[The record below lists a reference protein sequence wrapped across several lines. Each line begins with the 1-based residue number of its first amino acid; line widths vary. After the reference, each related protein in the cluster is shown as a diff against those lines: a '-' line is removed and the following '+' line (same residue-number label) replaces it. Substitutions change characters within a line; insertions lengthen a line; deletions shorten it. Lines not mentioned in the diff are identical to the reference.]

1 MVVKFRHRLISLT
14 LVLCVILGTGILPV
28 SAAESEN
35 CYYVSS
41 EGNDENDGKTPETA
55 WKSIEKVNS
64 MEFQPGDKILF
75 EGGETFTGTLEFDEN
90 DSGEE
95 ENYVEIGSYGEG
107 RAIIYSG
114 KSYGVKIVSAQYF
127 RVKNLDFAG
136 AGRLEQVEA
145 KDEDI
150 GKWVYYTISGIWI
163 DNCQYVEVDGSEV
176 TGYQHAGVDI
186 VNSKDIDIRNV
197 YAHQNGYMG
206 IGVDYPNEGII
217 KDLPEEQL
225 YSQRIRISNCQAND
239 NPGDYTITTNH
250 SGNGILLIGT
260 QDSVVEYCEAA
271 NNGYDMGPH
280 NTSTG
285 GPVGMWIVNDVSTT
299 TFQYNVSHNNKSSN
313 GIDGGGFD
321 LDGRVYDN
329 IFQYNYSYDNRGA
342 GYQCIE
348 YTQNPTNWNNNVIRY
363 NISENDEVNMNV
375 LWNTK
380 NCYIYNNTFYNSE
393 GRFNV
398 SASNLG
404 VLSTG
409 YYFWNNIFYN
419 TRGDCFA
426 RNLEGNSHTF
436 QNNAY
441 YALNGEFNIDNY
453 TSLAEW
459 RSTGQEML
467 NGEPVGYNID
477 PMLRDPGFGEKITDP
492 NELSSMSAYKLQD
505 GSPMINSGIDVQ
517 ALFGDTLLKGF
528 PEPAN
533 DFAGNE
539 LNVGG
544 YLDIGAYENPNGT
557 DQEPYPV
564 DTEIPTPPSSENLVQ
579 NPGFE
584 ESTGEPAGWSRWAPN
599 GEDVDGCVVQEG
611 DAYAGQNALLMT
623 KNVYLS
629 QTLKGIP
636 NGVYTFKARIK
647 RQGLTVNMTAKNY
660 GGEEVFNWIDSPD
673 GEYVEKTISNIVV
686 KNGQCELGFFGQ
698 DANGTNSMLIDE
710 VEFYRT
716 DSGAPVVYSISN
728 DVRATS
734 ASMTINSSEAGT
746 GYYCV
751 LPVSAEKPEAS
762 EVVENCD
769 GSFSVKEK
777 NNVFS
782 VEGMYPETA
791 YRVYVVVVDE
801 FGTSSKLLTIPLVTP
816 AAQNYVKNPSF
827 EESVGEPKDWGRWAD
842 PIDEIDGCVVESGD
856 AHSGDHALV
865 MTKPVSL
872 TQVLSVPNGTYN
884 FTAWIKNQG
893 MTINMTASEYGGEYR
908 FNWIDGT
915 NDSEYVQVSL
925 DNIEVTN
932 GSCKI
937 EFYGQTREGA
947 RVQIDDVQFYN
958 VDTTSPQIQD
968 TGVENI
974 VYNAADLVFTASEA
988 GKYYYII
995 CPEGAKA
1002 PSVSEVLEQQ
1012 TEEVHDSGTVAAG
1025 ENRIEMAGLSESTIY
1040 TVYLVM
1046 TDNAGNPSALMEV
1059 PFETPSEIPDTEPP
1073 QLTQL
1078 QVQNITSTTG
1088 EITFVSN
1095 ERGTYY
1101 YLVYEED
1108 QEAPSAETVLE
1119 QGTAVTKGSS
1129 SIVAGEAKAAMF
1141 SLPCDKAL
1149 KAYIVLVDRA
1159 GNRTDV
1165 YSVPFKTKATP
1176 VNQVSNPGFEDSTDF
1191 SGGWRLWSGNG
1202 ESNYDASN
1210 VVTSGAHG
1218 GGNAV
1223 RIYKPTDAFSVYT
1236 CQDVLD
1242 IPNGTYTLK
1251 VWIKR
1256 DGLGVNIE
1264 AKEFN
1269 NSPNYNDSYKNL
1281 NLAPAYSAEYELFI
1295 IDDIEVENNK
1305 CVIGFSVSGDG
1316 NEDSLY
1322 IDDVELVAKEK
1333 EVQVTELK
1341 IKEQPRLQYN
1351 QGEKLDLSALVLE
1364 AVYSDS
1370 SIQEIPFSGF
1380 ASYGITTSP
1389 ANGTELS
1396 KEDHHGA
1403 SVKISLG
1410 NLSVDTQALSVSL
1423 TGADYTKVEEAIR
1436 KAESLIK
1443 EHYVDFS
1450 QVEAAVNAVVR
1461 GLDSTQQ
1468 AEVDA
1473 MAKAIEEAIAGLE
1486 YKSADYS
1493 KVDQAIAKAES
1504 LDPDRYE
1511 DFSAVQE
1518 AIEAVVRNKNI
1529 TEQAEVDAMAKAI
1542 EEAIAGL
1549 EYKSADYSKVDQAI
1563 AKAESLDPDR
1573 YEDFSAVQEAIEAVV
1588 RNKNITEQ
1596 AEVDAMAQAI
1606 EDAIASLKLKTET
1619 SEEEENTSDESTSS
1633 SESESEETP
1642 ATGDKNDILLVWALV
1657 GFACIMMATLVV
1669 TQRKKC

>member
-1 MVVKFRHRLISLT
+1 MIAKFRHRLISLA
-14 LVLCVILGTGILPV
+14 LVLSVILGTGILPV
-28 SAAESEN
+28 SAVESEN

-41 EGNDENDGKTPETA
+41 EGNDSNDGKSPQTA

-64 MEFQPGDKILF
+64 VDFQPGDTILF
-75 EGGETFTGTLEFDEN
+75 EGGKTFTGTLEFDEN
-90 DSGEE
+90 DSGEAE
-95 ENYVEIGSYGEG
+95 DYVEIGSYGEG

-114 KSYGVKIVSAQYF
+114 KSYGVKIVSVQYF
-127 RVKNLDFAG
+127 RVKNIDFSG

-163 DNCQYVEVDGSEV
+163 DNSQYVEVDGSEV

-186 VNSKDIDIRNV
+186 VNCKDIDIRNV

-217 KDLPEEQL
+217 KDQPEEQL

-348 YTQNPTNWNNNVIRY
+348 YTQDPTNWNNNVIRY

-426 RNLEGNSHTF
+426 RNLAGNTHTF

-453 TSLAEW
+453 TSLAAW
-459 RSTGQEML
+459 RSTGQETL
-467 NGEPVGYNID
+467 HGQPVGYNVD
-477 PMLRDPGFGEKITDP
+477 PMLCNPGFGEKITDP
-492 NELSSMSAYKLQD
+492 TELPSMTAYKLQD

-517 ALFGDTLLKGF
+517 ALFGDTLLKSF
-528 PEPAN
+528 PAPTN

-539 LNVGG
+539 LYVGG
-544 YLDIGAYENPNGT
+544 YLDIGAYENPNGAG
-557 DQEPYPV
+557 QEPYPV
-564 DTEIPTPPSSENLVQ
+564 DTDLPIPPSSENLVQ

-584 ESTGEPAGWSRWAPN
+584 ESTGEPAGWGRWAPN

-611 DAYAGQNALLMT
+611 DAYAGNNAILMT

-660 GGEEVFNWIDSPD
+660 GGDEVFNWIDSPD

-686 KNGQCELGFFGQ
+686 KNGQCELGFYGQ
-698 DANGTNSMLIDE
+698 DANGTNSMLIDD

-716 DSGAPVVYSISN
+716 DSGAPVLYSIGS
-728 DVRATS
+728 DVRSTS
-734 ASMTINSSEAGT
+734 ASLTINSSETGT
-746 GYYCV
+746 GYYCA
-751 LPVSAEKPEAS
+751 LPASAEKPEVSQVIAD
-762 EVVENCD
+762 CD
-769 GSFSVKEK
+769 GSFPVNK
-777 NNVFS
+777 NNTVFS
-782 VEGMYPETA
+782 VEGLRPETA
-791 YRVYVVVVDE
+791 YRVYVVVTDE
-801 FGTSSKLLTIPLVTP
+801 FGTASKLLIIPMVTP
-816 AAQNYVKNPSF
+816 AAQNYVKNSGF
-827 EESVGEPKDWGRWAD
+827 EASMGEPQSWGRWAD
-842 PIDEIDGCVVESGD
+842 PITNIDGCVVESGD
-856 AHSGDHALV
+856 AHSGNNALV
-865 MTKPVSL
+865 MTKAVSL

-893 MTINMTASEYGGEYR
+893 MTVNMTASEYGGEYR
-908 FNWIDGT
+908 FNWINGT

-925 DNIEVTN
+925 DNIEVTT

-937 EFYGQTREGA
+937 EFYGQTSEGA
-947 RVQIDDVQFYN
+947 RLQIDDVQFYN
-958 VDTTSPQIQD
+958 VDTMSPVVTD
-968 TGVENI
+968 TCVENI
-974 VYNAADLVFTASEA
+974 AYNAADLVFTANEA

-995 CPEGAKA
+995 CPEGVTA

-1025 ENRIEMAGLSESTIY
+1025 ENRIEMAGLAESTIY

-1046 TDNAGNPSALMEV
+1046 TDNAGNPSALVEV
-1059 PFETPSEIPDTEPP
+1059 PLETPSEIPDTEPP

-1078 QVQNITSTTG
+1078 QVQTITSTTG
-1088 EITFVSN
+1088 EITFTSD

-1101 YLVYEED
+1101 YLVYEEG
-1108 QEAPSAETVLE
+1108 QEAPSVEAVLA
-1119 QGTAVTKGSS
+1119 QGTAVTKGSRS
-1129 SIVAGEAKAAMF
+1129 MVAGEAKVTMF
-1141 SLPCDKAL
+1141 SLPSDKAL
-1149 KAYIVLVDRA
+1149 TAYIVLVDRA
-1159 GNRTDV
+1159 GNQTGV
-1165 YSVPFKTKATP
+1165 YSVAFQTKATP
-1176 VNQVSNPGFEDSTDF
+1176 VNQIVNPGFEDSTDF
-1191 SGGWRLWSGNG
+1191 SGGWRLWSSNG

-1223 RIYKPTDAFSVYT
+1223 RIYKPTDTFSVYT

-1269 NSPNYNDSYKNL
+1269 DLPNYNDSYKNL
-1281 NLAPAYSAEYELFI
+1281 NLAPAYSDEYELFI
-1295 IDDIEVENNK
+1295 IDDIEVENHK
-1305 CVIGFSVSGDG
+1305 CVVGFSVSGGG

-1322 IDDVELVAKEK
+1322 IDDVELIVKEK
-1333 EVQVTELK
+1333 ETSVTDIKVQT
-1341 IKEQPRLQYN
+1341 QPRLSYK
-1351 QGEKLDLSALVLE
+1351 QGENLDLSGLVVE

-1370 SIQEIPFSGF
+1370 SIKEIPFSEF
-1380 ASYGITTSP
+1380 ASYGITTDP
-1389 ANGTELS
+1389 MDGTSLS
-1396 KEDHHGA
+1396 YEKYHGT
-1403 SVKISLG
+1403 SIKISFE
-1410 NLSVDTQALSVSL
+1410 NLSTNTETLVILLDE
-1423 TGADYTKVEEAIR
+1423 ADYSKVDAAIAKAEALNQDDYLDFSDVEAAIYGVIRGMDSAHQAEVDAMAATIENAIAALQYKPADYSKVDEAIA
-1436 KAESLIK
+1436 KAESLDK
-1443 EHYVDFS
+1443 ESYEDFS
-1450 QVEAAVNAVVR
+1450 AVLQAVQAIVR
-1461 GLDSTQQ
+1461 GKNITEQT
-1468 AEVDA
+1468 EVDA
-1473 MAKAIEEAIAGLE
+1473 MAKAIEDG
-1486 YKSADYS
+1486 
-1493 KVDQAIAKAES
+1493 
-1504 LDPDRYE
+1504 
-1511 DFSAVQE
+1511 
-1518 AIEAVVRNKNI
+1518 
-1529 TEQAEVDAMAKAI
+1529 
-1542 EEAIAGL
+1542 
-1549 EYKSADYSKVDQAI
+1549 
-1563 AKAESLDPDR
+1563 
-1573 YEDFSAVQEAIEAVV
+1573 
-1588 RNKNITEQ
+1588 
-1596 AEVDAMAQAI
+1596 
-1606 EDAIASLKLKTET
+1606 KTGRGR
-1619 SEEEENTSDESTSS
+1619 SV
-1633 SESESEETP
+1633 
-1642 ATGDKNDILLVWALV
+1642 K
-1657 GFACIMMATLVV
+1657 
-1669 TQRKKC
+1669 QQ